1 MMPTCRLRHYAF
13 RNRQPEVAKLFVW
26 SRESVPGLDDEPE
39 FTHRLAAPVAVLMPR
54 RRNGQGRVLARMLDI
69 TSQQP
74 STPGWDASLVSPS
87 ISQLSVAVLTGG
99 SVGAAIS
106 VIGREPM
113 TQDVAVWAVVATGLT
128 AAAGVV
134 AANGWMSWRALRQPG
149 PRASSR
155 ERGLLAAVVFTA
167 VLFGFAGYV
176 LPTGEPSTRGVL
188 LLGAAI
194 VGGIPAL
201 MAIGAIHARVMAI
214 ETSDGASAVDSL
226 GGLRLVLTR
235 QLRGLGA
242 LVALA
247 TLALAISP
255 GLGSMFTEAQ
265 DGSGAVL
272 VLGGVGSAIV
282 AMAYLPV
289 AIALRNRVY
298 HVTLSL
304 LPVAANDEADVVLAR
319 LRGRQDL
326 MKLVLGERGVYDEL
340 LASLVVAGPL
350 ITAAVGRVVAT

>member
-1 MMPTCRLRHYAF
+1 M
-13 RNRQPEVAKLFVW
+13 
-26 SRESVPGLDDEPE
+26 
-39 FTHRLAAPVAVLMPR
+39 
-54 RRNGQGRVLARMLDI
+54 
-69 TSQQP
+69 
-74 STPGWDASLVSPS
+74 
-87 ISQLSVAVLTGG
+87 
-99 SVGAAIS
+99 GAAIS
-106 VIGREPM
+106 VIGRETM

-128 AAAGVV
+128 AAAGVA
-134 AANGWMSWRALRQPG
+134 AANGWTSWRALRQPG
-149 PRASSR
+149 PRASAR
-155 ERGLLAAVVFTA
+155 ERGLLASVVVMAVA
-167 VLFGFAGYV
+167 FGFAGYV

-188 LLGAAI
+188 LLGAAF

-289 AIALRNRVY
+289 AIALRNRVT
-298 HVTLSL
+298 HVTRSL
-304 LPVAANDEADVVLAR
+304 LPVAANDEAEVVLAR